1 MKTLRTLLEGGNV
14 FKDADGKPLTGRIN
28 QSDVP
33 ATVAW
38 LEQLTGLDFTT
49 DIDPDTKKPRRW
61 LGSTGKAPT
70 SGDLDLAVDLNDI
83 SKDQL
88 AAKLTQWIVGH
99 KLPPDEW
106 IKKGGEVHLRTPIQG
121 RPDLGYVQTD
131 FMFFSNLDWGT
142 FYYNQGAGSAYKG
155 MNRAVLMSSLAK
167 HYGLT
172 LGSNGVFSRANKQLI
187 TMDPD
192 EAARMILGPKAT
204 RANLSTVETIFA
216 ALAQDK
222 DREVKI
228 KDFREY
234 LNKEGLQQPDAVTED
249 ADTYFLARLRD
260 RIVNQ
265 GMQPLVERESANP
278 YTIYEAA
285 AVGVGGRAKGIEHLE
300 DYVFREG
307 TAGVNKALAIVAAFN
322 KDSKTAS
329 VKWDGKPAVVFGRKP
344 ETGEFVLTDDS
355 GFGAVGYDGLF
366 TSTRAIANNLSQRDA
381 NAAAKGN
388 LANRVQTLLPT
399 YQTVWPLL
407 EAATPE
413 NFRGYVKGDLMY
425 WGKTDQPLPPTEQE
439 IVSGVVYQSA
449 GLLVFKPNTVAY
461 RIPVKSTLG
470 KSILNSEVGV
480 AIHTMYEDVGAEK
493 QPLKGVKFNEV
504 PGLFL
509 ILPIYAKP
517 VATENPYVAMIKKVL
532 KATGPAINV
541 LFNPAE
547 LRAMKITDF
556 AKLAVD
562 YINRRVDPNDRAYT
576 GDFSDLVPGFEAW
589 LQSTQT
595 AQKYSNIQQYLDSPT
610 SNRNA
615 LQAAFVLFELLHDLK
630 LDLLGKLDQQ
640 VPGNEGW
647 VFATPAG
654 YGKAVNR
661 FDFSARNKARNNP
674 QPG

>member
-1 MKTLRTLLEGGNV
+1 MKSLRTLLEGGNV
-14 FKDADGKPLTGRIN
+14 FKDADGQPLTGRIN

-61 LGSTGKAPT
+61 LGSTGKAAT
-70 SGDLDLAVDLNDI
+70 SGDLDLAVDANQV

-99 KLPPDEW
+99 KLPPAEW

-131 FMFFSNLDWGT
+131 FMFFPNLDWGT

-172 LGSNGVFSRANKQLI
+172 LGSNGVISRANKQLI

-192 EAARMILGPKAT
+192 EAARMIIGPQAT

-216 ALAQDK
+216 ALAKDK

-234 LNKEGLQQPDAVTED
+234 LNKEGLQQPDAVKED

-425 WGKTDQPLPPTEQE
+425 WGKTNEPLPPTEQE

-470 KSILNSEVGV
+470 QSILNSEVGV
-480 AIHTMYEDVGAEK
+480 AVHTMYEDVGAEK
-493 QPLKGVKFNEV
+493 QPLKGVKFNDV

-532 KATGPAINV
+532 KAAGPAINV

-576 GDFSDLVPGFEAW
+576 GNFSDLVPGFDAW
-589 LQSTQT
+589 LQQTQT

-610 SNRNA
+610 SNRGA